1 MSETGN
7 KKRLPF
13 KPTALR
19 KAASPEPTEKA
30 GGEDDD
36 LALFKR
42 SREMRSVV
50 AKEAERRAQREKA
63 ERDMRRRRRPETD
76 EEDADQGSDPDVRS
90 PGSSQK
96 KRRTSGVSE
105 RDEKLTI
112 HSPSPGARQFQRNPS
127 GVSQVATDVS
137 SGSFTM
143 SGEVLSAP
151 STQAIPDILPA
162 GASASPTGPLT
173 STTRILPDKNDD
185 DDDLV
190 ILSSSP
196 QRPTKVEEED
206 LSITGDH
213 VQSSF
218 HDEEDDPEL
227 QKYVQ
232 DAQERKRRLE
242 EEQQLE
248 QAGIKKNFTVE
259 VISTIPNTHLAG
271 PCLFKHF
278 ADDPLKQRRVP
289 HVAGNRLYNTTTLQ
303 GLNISVLGNNL
314 LYSPKGNREGFSD
327 DRKRVVLEA
336 WTEELFDEHQQEKE
350 RERQRLLGELDD
362 EEEDA
367 APAPEPEERIKV
379 TMRPKQGESVKV
391 SVTASSSVSALI
403 EKFRAKRHI
412 PVEVKIS
419 IHFDGETLGEQMTL
433 EDADIGD
440 EDQVEVHMG

>member
-1 MSETGN
+1 M
-7 KKRLPF
+7 
-13 KPTALR
+13 
-19 KAASPEPTEKA
+19 
-30 GGEDDD
+30 
-36 LALFKR
+36 
-42 SREMRSVV
+42 
-50 AKEAERRAQREKA
+50 
-63 ERDMRRRRRPETD
+63 
-76 EEDADQGSDPDVRS
+76 
-90 PGSSQK
+90 
-96 KRRTSGVSE
+96 
-105 RDEKLTI
+105 
-112 HSPSPGARQFQRNPS
+112 
-127 GVSQVATDVS
+127 
-137 SGSFTM
+137 
-143 SGEVLSAP
+143 
-151 STQAIPDILPA
+151 IL
-162 GASASPTGPLT
+162 
-173 STTRILPDKNDD
+173 
-185 DDDLV
+185 
-190 ILSSSP
+190 SSP
-196 QRPTKVEEED
+196 QRPAKVEEED
-206 LSITGDH
+206 FAITGDH

-278 ADDPLKQRRVP
+278 ADDPLKQVRETWCAVMQMHRVDLNASD
-289 HVAGNRLYNTTTLQ
+289 VFLTWRGNRLYNTTTLQ

-336 WTEELFDEHQQEKE
+336 WTEELFDEYQQEKE